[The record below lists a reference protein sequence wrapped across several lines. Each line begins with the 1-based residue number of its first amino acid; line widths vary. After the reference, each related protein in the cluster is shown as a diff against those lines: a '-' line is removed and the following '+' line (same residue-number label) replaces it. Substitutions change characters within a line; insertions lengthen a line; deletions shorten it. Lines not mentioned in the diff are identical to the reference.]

1 MANLQSTRRRPEL
14 RSAAAGRPPAGAEA
28 LERVLHDLDA
38 SPLGVVGDGAPAVS
52 AWLRRRGH
60 DTAPTTLALRP
71 AAGQARAARP
81 ADRWAAIVAVNWVE
95 QIPDPA
101 AFLRQARR
109 VLSPDGRFVAVVPN
123 ITHASLRLAAAS
135 RRGSPPIP
143 RHPFTAA
150 DVERL
155 LNSAGFMVT
164 GVTREVDTIERLRQL
179 GRGLADSVLDV
190 LAEDADAM
198 TSYFVFVA
206 EPFGGTASPN
216 SGLDLSH
223 LAAAQQAAA
232 HEADFLRQRIDAI
245 NRQLLTLTT
254 DSGAPVD
261 RVERLEQGASHALA
275 QLRAAASALDDVR
288 SHVGDVEKRLASA
301 EDEARVT
308 REEARAAAE
317 RITALEHRAAARD
330 TRIEAARDAMATR
343 AREMEG
349 LVATLER
356 ARYRRLVGRVRDLVR
371 QAVPPRAKVL
381 VVSRGDDE
389 LVTFDKRTG
398 WHFPRTAT
406 GVYAG
411 HHPADSGEAIA
422 RLEAARKAGA
432 RFLVIPQPSSW
443 WLDHYREFAQHLEQR
458 CRCVIRD
465 EAGVVYALGGR
476 GR

>member
-1 MANLQSTRRRPEL
+1 M
-14 RSAAAGRPPAGAEA
+14 
-28 LERVLHDLDA
+28 
-38 SPLGVVGDGAPAVS
+38 
-52 AWLRRRGH
+52 
-60 DTAPTTLALRP
+60 
-71 AAGQARAARP
+71 
-81 ADRWAAIVAVNWVE
+81 
-95 QIPDPA
+95 
-101 AFLRQARR
+101 
-109 VLSPDGRFVAVVPN
+109 LSPDGRFVAVVPN

-206 EPFGGTASPN
+206 EPFGGTASHN

-232 HEADFLRQRIDAI
+232 HEGFSPPAHRRDQPAAPHPHDRFPAHQSIES
-245 NRQLLTLTT
+245 
-254 DSGAPVD
+254 SGSSKAPVM
-261 RVERLEQGASHALA
+261 RWPNCVPP
-275 QLRAAASALDDVR
+275 RAR
-288 SHVGDVEKRLASA
+288 STTCGVVGDVERLASA

-317 RITALEHRAAARD
+317 RITALEQRAAARD

-343 AREMEG
+343 AREMDG
-349 LVATLER
+349 LR
-356 ARYRRLVGRVRDLVR
+356 RDARTRPLSAARRSGARPGS

-381 VVSRGDDE
+381 VVSRE
-389 LVTFDKRTG
+389 TT
-398 WHFPRTAT
+398 
-406 GVYAG
+406 
-411 HHPADSGEAIA
+411 
-422 RLEAARKAGA
+422 
-432 RFLVIPQPSSW
+432 SS
-443 WLDHYREFAQHLEQR
+443 
-458 CRCVIRD
+458 
-465 EAGVVYALGGR
+465 
-476 GR
+476 